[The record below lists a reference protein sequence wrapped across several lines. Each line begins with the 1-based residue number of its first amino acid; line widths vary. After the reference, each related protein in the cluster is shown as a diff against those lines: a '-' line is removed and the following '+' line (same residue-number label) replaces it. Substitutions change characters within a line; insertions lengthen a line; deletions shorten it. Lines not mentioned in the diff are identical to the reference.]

1 MGEKDMRD
9 PKLKRLKIAKNL
21 LDVADSHLPQMKCD
35 SLYQCKACDTFC
47 RAGNIVRAARYWI
60 DDAIRILDM
69 EEKHPFVANLP
80 IPHVCPSCGDGIF
93 KNGVI
98 PRLVCP
104 NCKAMLAISGNG
116 KLILWKAEMER
127 CYDGE

>member
-35 SLYQCKACDTFC
+35 SLYQCKAC
-47 RAGNIVRAARYWI
+47 
-60 DDAIRILDM
+60 DM